1 MIIDNNWY
9 ISRIY
14 IHIYLYIFDSLFLFF
29 NIIYNII
36 LQLLIKKVKMKNN
49 AFQLHFNFSKGFVF
63 NIFFSINF
71 CVNESNI
78 LRQKKY
84 FWWFNCFE
92 YTCTFKFCEL
102 MSSLK
107 IKTLKGLCT
116 FILNILYV
124 VILTKYLIIII
135 CIVHHVQI
143 YRWFEWI
150 NWNWIEYR
158 KPSVFTNF
166 CLVHL
171 YSEKPTLSYMTK
183 KRVKSY
189 SWLLNWSVQIFPECE
204 RKRKQSAS
212 SKRYITEWTLSTLK
226 TNYILNA
233 ILT

>member
-49 AFQLHFNFSKGFVF
+49 AFQLHFNFSKWFVF

-84 FWWFNCFE
+84 FWWFDCFE
-92 YTCTFKFCEL
+92 YTFKFCKM

-124 VILTKYLIIII
+124 VLLTKYLIIII
-135 CIVHHVQI
+135 CIVPHVPI
-143 YRWFEWI
+143 YR
-150 NWNWIEYR
+150 
-158 KPSVFTNF
+158 
-166 CLVHL
+166 
-171 YSEKPTLSYMTK
+171 
-183 KRVKSY
+183 
-189 SWLLNWSVQIFPECE
+189 
-204 RKRKQSAS
+204 
-212 SKRYITEWTLSTLK
+212 
-226 TNYILNA
+226 
-233 ILT
+233 